1 MKDKEYVKAFK
12 VLTDRLR
19 NITKDKKARL
29 SIKFD
34 NALRPVILYITRTY
48 DNGSHYC
55 HFSNGNGCFQYGNK
69 KSLNSLDIT
78 YDMSEYYSIGHMM
91 KGCKK
96 NVFAK
101 LWLSNAIGNAL
112 HILISERKLLDA
124 NDTVESLCVQYD
136 MTHI

>member
-19 NITKDKKARL
+19 NITKDKKACL
-29 SIKFD
+29 IVKFD
-34 NALRPVILYITRTY
+34 NALGPIILYITKTY
-48 DNGSHYC
+48 DNGRHYC
-55 HFSNGNGCFQYGNK
+55 LFSDGNGYFQYGNK
-69 KSLNSLDIT
+69 KSLNSLNIT
-78 YDMSEYYSIGHMM
+78 YDMSEYYSIGYMM

-124 NDTVESLCVQYD
+124 NETVESLCVQYD